1 MIKISRGGENN
12 KNRDLDFQVTTVKA
26 NSVSIAVFT
35 NLRVAWEPAVY
46 KVKKQQM
53 RNWIVQG
60 NCQ

>member
-1 MIKISRGGENN
+1 MIKKSRGGENN
-12 KNRDLDFQVTTVKA
+12 RNRDLNFQVTTVKA

>member
-1 MIKISRGGENN
+1 MIKKSRGGENN

-26 NSVSIAVFT
+26 NSVSIAGFT

-53 RNWIVQG
+53 RNWIV
-60 NCQ
+60 

>member
-1 MIKISRGGENN
+1 MIKKSRGGENN
-12 KNRDLDFQVTTVKA
+12 RNRDLNFQVTTVKA
-26 NSVSIAVFT
+26 NSVSIVVFT